1 MKEEYKIF
9 EQNLEVLNKNS
20 EKYRKT
26 MKIRDIGIDTTNFND
41 FYNNSFNFK
50 EIKSNYLSNL
60 ISFSFLKKVGTFYQ
74 WPFLCFSNLVENS
87 IIHGKA
93 TKIDIDINCY
103 EDEVYKR
110 LELATKNT
118 NLSEYKPESSDLQ
131 LYKGDYNHKILTLS
145 IKDNGNGIE
154 TELFNK
160 ILFCFDA
167 KDTSLMSCINN
178 NPNYLNKNIN
188 IKSCCLRLGDSFF
201 ILTKTKEELNIGLIS
216 KQLQMKMNNDLI
228 LTPLV
233 NYSIIKND
241 DNTYKYIFKS
251 QMGLQSENIILN
263 EIRFLFWSV
272 DEIFAYA
279 NSFETGTHIFIY
291 DLKQFSSHKDLYNKA
306 TNYELFFAY
315 KNDNNIDYNDILYN
329 TLLKQR
335 YLNNIENEKNEKEEK
350 EDKDK
355 KDNKNNLLN
364 IIDISLR
371 KYLEL
376 FLFQYNGAN
385 INLLKEKINTEN
397 NIITKLSS
405 IVNNNLYSLENDY
418 FNDNSNN
425 DNNLLSSEN
434 IIIVD
439 DSFSLKGK
447 NLNNKE
453 KINIIL
459 LKGELYKGILIKKN
473 DDKDT
478 LVKMI
483 NDTFNVNVS
492 DEINDLLFN
501 NILIYFE
508 NRLVCRLGQNKFGD
522 LPFFIKKQKKKEW
535 FYNYIGYIELPNNG
549 LYELNLLKSEFKD
562 NSMISLFFSK
572 INNLI
577 KKLNKK

>member
-1 MKEEYKIF
+1 MKEEYKIL

-20 EKYRKT
+20 EKYKKT
-26 MKIRDIGIDTTNFND
+26 MKIRDIGIDTTNFNE

-87 IIHGKA
+87 IIHGNSPNV
-93 TKIDIDINCY
+93 DIDINCY
-103 EDEVYKR
+103 SDEIYKR
-110 LELATKNT
+110 LDI
-118 NLSEYKPESSDLQ
+118 LSDNKPISNDLREYN
-131 LYKGDYNHKILTLS
+131 GDFSHKILVLT
-145 IKDNGNGIE
+145 IKDNGIGIE

-201 ILTKTKEELNIGLIS
+201 ILSKTKNELNIGLIS

-233 NYSIIKND
+233 NYTIIKD
-241 DNTYKYIFKS
+241 KEKTKYNFKS

-263 EIRFLFWSV
+263 EIRFLFWSI
-272 DEIFAYA
+272 DEIFEYA
-279 NSFETGTHIFIY
+279 NSFDTGTHIFIY
-291 DLKQFSSHKDLYNKA
+291 DLKQFSSQKDYFNKA
-306 TNYELFFAY
+306 SNYELFFSF
-315 KNDNNIDYNDILYN
+315 KKRDEINTSSNINYYNDIYYN

-335 YLNNIENEKNEKEEK
+335 YLNNIENKN
-350 EDKDK
+350 KD
-355 KDNKNNLLN
+355 DKNNLIY
-364 IIDISLR
+364 IIDVSLR

-376 FLFQYNGAN
+376 FLFHYNGVN

-397 NIITKLSS
+397 NIISKLSG
-405 IVNNNLYSLENDY
+405 IVNNNLYSIDNDS
-418 FNDNSNN
+418 FNNN
-425 DNNLLSSEN
+425 EDINNILLSSEN
-434 IIIVD
+434 IIIID

-447 NLNNKE
+447 NIFNKE

-459 LKGELYKGILIKKN
+459 IKGELYKGILIKKDQDN
-473 DDKDT
+473 NNKEM
-478 LVKMI
+478 LVKII
-483 NDTFNVNVS
+483 NDNFNVNIS
-492 DEINDLLFN
+492 EEIDDLILN

-522 LPFFIKKQKKKEW
+522 LPFFIKMQKKKEW
-535 FYNYIGYIELPNNG
+535 FYNYMGYIELPNNG

-572 INNLI
+572 INNFI

>member
-1 MKEEYKIF
+1 
-9 EQNLEVLNKNS
+9 
-20 EKYRKT
+20 

-87 IIHGKA
+87 IIHGKSSQ
-93 TKIDIDINCY
+93 IDIDINCY

-118 NLSEYKPESSDLQ
+118 NLNEYKPESSDLQ
-131 LYKGDYNHKILTLS
+131 LYKGDYSHKILTLS
-145 IKDNGNGIE
+145 IKDNGTGIE

-201 ILTKTKEELNIGLIS
+201 ILSKTKNELNIGLIS
-216 KQLQMKMNNDLI
+216 RQLQMKMNNDLI

-233 NYSIIKND
+233 NYTIIKND
-241 DNTYKYIFKS
+241 DNTTKYIFKS

-272 DEIFAYA
+272 DEIFSYA

-291 DLKQFSSHKDLYNKA
+291 DLKQFSSHKEHYNKA
-306 TNYELFFAY
+306 SNFELFFSY
-315 KNDNNIDYNDILYN
+315 KSDMNINNNDILYN

-335 YLNNIENEKNEKEEK
+335 YLNNIENDNENKKENENN
-350 EDKDK
+350 E
-355 KDNKNNLLN
+355 NKNNLIN

-371 KYLEL
+371 KYLEF
-376 FLFQYNGAN
+376 FLFEYKGAN
-385 INLLKEKINTEN
+385 INLLKEKINVEN
-397 NIITKLSS
+397 NIIKKLSS

-418 FNDNSNN
+418 FNDNGNNNN
-425 DNNLLSSEN
+425 DIISSEN
-434 IIIVD
+434 VIIID

-447 NLNNKE
+447 KLNNKE

-459 LKGELYKGILIKKN
+459 LKGELYKGILIKKE
-473 DDKDT
+473 DKDT
-478 LVKMI
+478 LVKII
-483 NDTFNVNVS
+483 NDTFNVNIS
-492 DEINDLLFN
+492 DEINDLLYN
-501 NILIYFE
+501 NILIYLE

-522 LPFFIKKQKKKEW
+522 LPYFIKKQKKKEW
-535 FYNYIGYIELPNNG
+535 YYNYMGYIELPSNG

-577 KKLNKK
+577 KKLNK

>member
-26 MKIRDIGIDTTNFND
+26 MKIRDIGIDTTNFNE

-93 TKIDIDINCY
+93 SQIDIDVNCY
-103 EDEVYKR
+103 EDEIYKR

-118 NLSEYKPESSDLQ
+118 NLSEYKPKNSDLE
-131 LYKGDYNHKILTLS
+131 LYKGDYSNTILVLS
-145 IKDNGNGIE
+145 IKDNGIGIE

-188 IKSCCLRLGDSFF
+188 IKSCCMRLGDSFF
-201 ILTKTKEELNIGLIS
+201 ILSKTKNELNIGLIS

-233 NYSIIKND
+233 NYTIVKDKDKDDIK
-241 DNTYKYIFKS
+241 YVFKS

-272 DEIFAYA
+272 EEIFKYA
-279 NSFETGTHIFIY
+279 NSFETGTHIFIF
-291 DLKQFSSHKDLYNKA
+291 DLKQFSSQKDYFNKS
-306 TNYELFFAY
+306 TNFELFFAY
-315 KNDNNIDYNDILYN
+315 KSDIKVNYNDILYN
-329 TLLKQR
+329 TLLKQS
-335 YLNNIENEKNEKEEK
+335 YLNNIENKKENQNGE
-350 EDKDK
+350 
-355 KDNKNNLLN
+355 NKNNLIN

-371 KYLEL
+371 KYLEF
-376 FLFQYNGAN
+376 FLIKYNGVN
-385 INLLKEKINTEN
+385 INLLREKIKTEN
-397 NIITKLSS
+397 NIISKLST
-405 IVNNNLYSLENDY
+405 IVNNNLYSIDNDL
-418 FNDNSNN
+418 FNNNGDN
-425 DNNLLSSEN
+425 DGDILLSEN
-434 IIIVD
+434 IVIVD

-447 NLNNKE
+447 KINNKE

-459 LKGELYKGILIKKN
+459 LKGELYKGILIKKIE
-473 DDKDT
+473 DKDS
-478 LVKMI
+478 LIRII
-483 NDTFNVNVS
+483 NDTFNMNINE
-492 DEINDLLFN
+492 EINDLFFN
-501 NILIYFE
+501 NILIYYE
-508 NRLVCRLGQNKFGD
+508 NRIVCRLGQNKFGD
-522 LPFFIKKQKKKEW
+522 LPYFIKKQKKKELY
-535 FYNYIGYIELPNNG
+535 YNYCGYIELPNNG
-549 LYELNLLKSEFKD
+549 LYELNMIKSEFKD

-577 KKLNKK
+577 KKLNK

>member
-26 MKIRDIGIDTTNFND
+26 MKIRDIGIDTTNFNE

-74 WPFLCFSNLVENS
+74 WPFLCFSNLIENS
-87 IIHGKA
+87 IIHGKSSQ
-93 TKIDIDINCY
+93 IDIDINCY
-103 EDEVYKR
+103 EDEIYKR

-118 NLSEYKPESSDLQ
+118 NLSEYKQESNDLEV
-131 LYKGDYNHKILTLS
+131 YKGDYSHKILVLS
-145 IKDNGNGIE
+145 IKDNGAGIE

-178 NPNYLNKNIN
+178 NSNYLNKNIN

-201 ILTKTKEELNIGLIS
+201 ILSKTKTELNIGLIS

-233 NYSIIKND
+233 NYFIQKDKDKN
-241 DNTYKYIFKS
+241 TTKYIFKS

-263 EIRFLFWSV
+263 EIRFLFWSI
-272 DEIFAYA
+272 DEIFSYA

-291 DLKQFSSHKDLYNKA
+291 DLKQFSNNKDYFNKA
-306 TNYELFFAY
+306 SNFELFFAY
-315 KNDNNIDYNDILYN
+315 KNDIKVNYNDILYN

-335 YLNNIENEKNEKEEK
+335 YLNNIENEKEKENGE
-350 EDKDK
+350 
-355 KDNKNNLLN
+355 NKNNLIN

-376 FLFQYNGAN
+376 FLFKYNGVN

-397 NIITKLSS
+397 NIISKLSN
-405 IVNNNLYSLENDY
+405 IVNNNLYSIDNDFY
-418 FNDNSNN
+418 SISRGNDNE
-425 DNNLLSSEN
+425 LLSEN

-447 NLNNKE
+447 NITNKE

-473 DDKDT
+473 EDKDM
-478 LVKMI
+478 VIKMI
-483 NDTFNVNVS
+483 NENFNTNIN
-492 DEINDLLFN
+492 DEINDLVFN

-522 LPFFIKKQKKKEW
+522 LPFFIKKQKNRKEW
-535 FYNYIGYIELPNNG
+535 FYNYFGYIELPDNG
-549 LYELNLLKSEFKD
+549 LFELNLLKSEFKD
-562 NSMISLFFSK
+562 ISMFSLFFSK

-577 KKLNKK
+577 KKLNK

>member
-1 MKEEYKIF
+1 MKEDYKIF

-26 MKIRDIGIDTTNFND
+26 MKIRDIGIDTTNFNE

-74 WPFLCFSNLVENS
+74 WPFLCFSNLLENS
-87 IIHGKA
+87 IIHGRA
-93 TKIDIDINCY
+93 TSIDIDINCY
-103 EDEVYKR
+103 EDEIYKR

-118 NLSEYKPESSDLQ
+118 NLSEYKPESSDLEVYQ
-131 LYKGDYNHKILTLS
+131 GDYSHKILVLS
-145 IKDNGNGIE
+145 IKDNGIGIE
-154 TELFNK
+154 TEIFNK

-201 ILTKTKEELNIGLIS
+201 ILSKTKTELNIGLIS

-233 NYSIIKND
+233 NYTIAKDQEKNT
-241 DNTYKYIFKS
+241 NKYTFKS

-272 DEIFAYA
+272 DEIFSYA

-291 DLKQFSSHKDLYNKA
+291 DLKQLSSCKDCFNKA
-306 TNYELFFAY
+306 SNYELFFAY
-315 KNDNNIDYNDILYN
+315 KNDIKINNNDIFYN

-335 YLNNIENEKNEKEEK
+335 YLNNIENEKEKENGE
-350 EDKDK
+350 
-355 KDNKNNLLN
+355 NKNNLIN
-364 IIDISLR
+364 IIDISLK

-376 FLFQYNGAN
+376 FLLKYNGVN
-385 INLLKEKINTEN
+385 ISLLKEKINTDN
-397 NIITKLSS
+397 NIISKLSD
-405 IVNNNLYSLENDY
+405 IVNNKLYFIDND
-418 FNDNSNN
+418 FFSSNASNDKEV
-425 DNNLLSSEN
+425 LSDN

-447 NLNNKE
+447 NITNKD

-473 DDKDT
+473 EDKE
-478 LVKMI
+478 LLIKMI
-483 NDTFNVNVS
+483 NDNFNTKVTG
-492 DEINDLLFN
+492 EINDLLFN
-501 NILIYFE
+501 NILIYFD

-522 LPFFIKKQKKKEW
+522 LPFFIKKQKKKNEW
-535 FYNYIGYIELPNNG
+535 FYNYFGYIELPDNG

-562 NSMISLFFSK
+562 SSMFSLFFSK

-577 KKLNKK
+577 KKLNK

>member
-1 MKEEYKIF
+1 MKEEYKIL

-20 EKYRKT
+20 EKYKKT
-26 MKIRDIGIDTTNFND
+26 MKIRDIGIDTTNFNE

-87 IIHGKA
+87 IIHGNSPNV
-93 TKIDIDINCY
+93 DIDINCY
-103 EDEVYKR
+103 SDEIYKR
-110 LELATKNT
+110 LDI
-118 NLSEYKPESSDLQ
+118 LSDNKPISNDLREYN
-131 LYKGDYNHKILTLS
+131 GDFSHKILVLT
-145 IKDNGNGIE
+145 IKDNGIGIE

-201 ILTKTKEELNIGLIS
+201 ILSKTKNELNIGLIS

-233 NYSIIKND
+233 NYTIIKD
-241 DNTYKYIFKS
+241 KEKTKYNFKS

-263 EIRFLFWSV
+263 EIRFLFWSI
-272 DEIFAYA
+272 DEIFEYA
-279 NSFETGTHIFIY
+279 NSFDTGTHIFIY
-291 DLKQFSSHKDLYNKA
+291 DLKQFSSQKDYFNKA
-306 TNYELFFAY
+306 SNYELFFSF
-315 KNDNNIDYNDILYN
+315 KKRDEINTSSNINYYNDIYYN

-335 YLNNIENEKNEKEEK
+335 YLNNIENKN
-350 EDKDK
+350 KD
-355 KDNKNNLLN
+355 DKNNLIY
-364 IIDISLR
+364 IIDVSLR

-376 FLFQYNGAN
+376 FLFHYNGVN

-397 NIITKLSS
+397 NIISKLSG
-405 IVNNNLYSLENDY
+405 IVNNNLYSIDNDS
-418 FNDNSNN
+418 FNNNEDSDNI
-425 DNNLLSSEN
+425 LLSSEN
-434 IIIVD
+434 IIIID

-447 NLNNKE
+447 NISNKE

-459 LKGELYKGILIKKN
+459 IKGELYKGILIKKDQDN
-473 DDKDT
+473 NNKEM
-478 LVKMI
+478 LVKII
-483 NDTFNVNVS
+483 NDNFNVNIS
-492 DEINDLLFN
+492 EEIDDLILN

-522 LPFFIKKQKKKEW
+522 LPFFIKMQKKKEW
-535 FYNYIGYIELPNNG
+535 FYNYMGYIELPNNG

-572 INNLI
+572 INNFI